1 MRPSNFEKCTSTGR
15 KKSSQTNLQIQSED
29 EKICCEGKLPQATID
44 RWWEDGTFDAMI
56 AEYTIL
62 RGSLQTIASELIGQ
76 STQKSAGKNELHT
89 MELWAGYGIAMSGGG
104 NGSRLTKQSVERK
117 KARSQRR
124 AASR

>member
-89 MELWAGYGIAMSGGG
+89 MEL
-104 NGSRLTKQSVERK
+104 
-117 KARSQRR
+117 
-124 AASR
+124 